1 MTEPVRS
8 ADTYTIRGGNALHGR
23 VHISGSKNGADYA
36 IAAALLTAD
45 DVVLHNVPDI
55 LDVTQMAEILAHLG
69 ARIVRLGGGALKI
82 SCADLTGWD
91 VPPRMALR
99 LRASFLA
106 MGPLLARNGRASC
119 PPPGGDA
126 IGIRP
131 LDVHLAGFRVLGASV
146 TNDGEI
152 FDVHREG
159 PLRGGRVVL
168 DYPSVM
174 GTLNV
179 MLAAT
184 LAEGETI
191 IINAASEPE
200 IADLAVMLNE
210 MGARV
215 AGAGTDTV
223 HIEGVRE
230 LHGCEHRIIPD
241 RLEAGTF
248 ALAAAITGG
257 EVELENAVPD
267 HLDALIWKM
276 SEAGVDVQPTA
287 SGMRVRGAGEYRAVA
302 AQALPYPGLA
312 TDLQPQLAAFL
323 TQAHGVSTIHERVF
337 ENRLLYVAELRKM
350 GADILVPTGQSAIIQ
365 GPVKLRGAQVRAL
378 DVRAGSACVLAALVA
393 EGTTDIVDVYHLD
406 RAHEDLDGKLRAL
419 GASIERT

>member
-1 MTEPVRS
+1 MKD
-8 ADTYTIRGGNALHGR
+8 AKYAIAGGSALHGR
-23 VHISGSKNGADYA
+23 IRIGGSKNGADYA

-45 DVVLHNVPDI
+45 DVILHNVPDI

-69 ARIVRLGGGALKI
+69 ARIVKPGGGTLKI

-91 VPPRMALR
+91 VPPRMAVR

-106 MGPLLARNGRASC
+106 MGPLLARTGRASC

-131 LDVHLAGFRVLGASV
+131 LDVHLAGFRVLGARVSNEGDV
-146 TNDGEI
+146 
-152 FDVHREG
+152 FDVHREE
-159 PLRGGRVVL
+159 PLRAGRVVL

-184 LAEGETI
+184 LADGETT

-200 IADLAVMLNE
+200 IADLAVMLNA
-210 MGARV
+210 MGARIV
-215 AGAGTDTV
+215 GAGTDTV
-223 HIEGVRE
+223 RIEGVRE

-248 ALAAAITGG
+248 ALAAAITNG
-257 EVELENAVPD
+257 EVELEEAVPG

-276 SEAGVDVQPTA
+276 QEAGVDVRATDA
-287 SGMRVRGAGEYRAVA
+287 GLRVRGGGEYRAVN

-365 GPVKLRGAQVRAL
+365 GPVRLRGSPVRAL
-378 DVRAGSACVLAALVA
+378 DVRAGSACVLAALAA
-393 EGTTDIVDVYHLD
+393 EGTTEIADVYHLD

-419 GASIERT
+419 GASIERI

>member
-1 MTEPVRS
+1 MTERAS
-8 ADTYTIRGGNALHGR
+8 RNARYAITGGTPLRGR
-23 VHISGSKNGADYA
+23 VRISGSKNGADYT

-45 DVVLHNVPDI
+45 DVILHNVPDI

-69 ARIVRLGGGALKI
+69 GKITRLGGGSLNI
-82 SCADLTGWD
+82 TCADLTGWD
-91 VPPRMALR
+91 IPPRMAVR

-106 MGPLLARNGRASC
+106 MGPLLARMGRASC

-131 LDVHLAGFRVLGASV
+131 LDVHLAGFRVLGADV
-146 TNDGEI
+146 ANDGEI

-159 PLRGGRVVL
+159 PLRAGRVVL

-184 LAEGETI
+184 LADGETT

-200 IADLAVMLNE
+200 IADLAVMLNA
-210 MGARV
+210 MGARIG
-215 AGAGTDTV
+215 GAGTDTV
-223 HIEGVRE
+223 RIEGVRE

-257 EVELENAVPD
+257 EVELEGAVPD

-276 SEAGVDVQPTA
+276 HEAGVEVVATDA
-287 SGMRVRGAGEYRAVA
+287 GMRVRGAGEYKAVN

-393 EGTTDIVDVYHLD
+393 EGTTEIADVHHLD
-406 RAHEDLDGKLRAL
+406 RAHENLDGKLRAL